1 MTAQQ
6 LKNSILQMAVQGKLV
21 PQDPNDE
28 PASVL
33 LERIRAEKEQLIK
46 EKKIKK
52 EKNPSVIF
60 RGADNLPYEKVGKNE
75 PVCIADEVP
84 FEIPDL
90 WEWTRLGHVITLLS
104 GTDFKPSEYNDKQCG
119 IPYITGASSL
129 SDFGVIV
136 NRWTETPRV
145 IANKGDVLLVCKGSG
160 YGKTVIC
167 DIEEAHIAR
176 QIMAI
181 KNLHTLD
188 MNYVRFFL
196 QSCFAQIKAKGQGV
210 IPGIDRSS
218 VLNLLFPLPPLHE
231 QKRIVAKLL
240 EVISMVDVYGTKEET
255 LYEYNAKF
263 PVQLKKSIL
272 QWAVQGR
279 LVPQDPNDE
288 PASILLE
295 RIRAEKQRLVK
306 EGKIK
311 KDKHESVIFRRDN
324 SHYEKHNT
332 EDVQIDN
339 DLPFDLPC
347 GWAWSRLRNLTSKIG
362 AGSTPQG
369 GRSVYVNEGI
379 KFIRSQNV
387 YNDGLRLEDIV
398 YITEETNSKKLGSIV
413 LPQDIL
419 LNITG
424 GSIGRCAVVPDDFDI
439 GNVNQHVMIIRLIEP
454 NMRYWIHAVL
464 TSPYIQNL
472 IMDVQVGVSREGL
485 SASKL
490 MDFFIPVPPIKEQKR
505 ILACVSKINEIISS
519 AL

>member
-1 MTAQQ
+1 MTEF
-6 LKNSILQMAVQGKLV
+6 ST
-21 PQDPNDE
+21 
-28 PASVL
+28 
-33 LERIRAEKEQLIK
+33 
-46 EKKIKK
+46 
-52 EKNPSVIF
+52 
-60 RGADNLPYEKVGKNE
+60 DNLPYEKVGKNE

-84 FEIPDL
+84 FEIPDNWEWARWGSIAESIQYGFNAPAQENGKIKMVRISDIQNNKVL
-90 WEWTRLGHVITLLS
+90 WERVPFCDIADTDIPTYLLRKNDILFARTG
-104 GTDFKPSEYNDKQCG
+104 GTVGKSY
-119 IPYITGASSL
+119 L
-129 SDFGVIV
+129 V
-136 NRWTETPRV
+136 
-145 IANKGDVLLVCKGSG
+145 GDVPENAIYAG
-160 YGKTVIC
+160 YLIRTRYSNHLCPEYLK
-167 DIEEAHIAR
+167 
-176 QIMAI
+176 
-181 KNLHTLD
+181 
-188 MNYVRFFL
+188 FFME
-196 QSCFAQIKAKGQGV
+196 S
-210 IPGIDRSS
+210 
-218 VLNLLFPLPPLHE
+218 PLYWE
-231 QKRIVAKLL
+231 
-240 EVISMVDVYGTKEET
+240 
-255 LYEYNAKF
+255 
-263 PVQLKKSIL
+263 QLKKGTTATAQPNCNGQTLSKMLIPIPPANEQYRIAEKIEALIPMLKQYDIAYQNVDNLNKTFPEELKRSIL
-272 QWAVQGR
+272 QWAVQGK
-279 LVPQDPNDE
+279 LVPQDPLDE
-288 PASILLE
+288 PAEVLLE
-295 RIRAEKQRLVK
+295 RIRVEKQKLIK

-311 KDKHESVIFRRDN
+311 KDKHESIIFRRDN